1 MDAIEAVL
9 QTLPEHSSD
18 LSANILKLFT
28 QSKLTPA
35 RLWGT
40 AIASAVAT
48 RAPAL
53 VAAVEGDA
61 VAAGMSADVIED
73 ARAAASL
80 TSMNNIYYRF
90 RHFMHDE
97 ELNKIA
103 PRLPQQ
109 RLARP
114 KAEKLDFE
122 LYGVAVSSINGCEL
136 CVRVRM
142 HADAVVKGGLSKE
155 ELAESVRIAA
165 ILHAAAIALAPR

>member
-1 MDAIEAVL
+1 MEAIDAVL
-9 QTLPEHSSD
+9 QTLPEHSKD
-18 LSANILKLFT
+18 LSVNLLRLFT
-28 QSKLTPA
+28 QSKLTLP

-53 VAAVEGDA
+53 VAAIESAA
-61 VAAGMSADVIED
+61 VAAGVSAEVIED
-73 ARAAASL
+73 ARAAASF

-90 RHFMHDE
+90 RHFMRDE
-97 ELNKIA
+97 EINKIA
-103 PRLPQQ
+103 PRFQQQ

-114 KAEKLDFE
+114 KGEKLDLE
-122 LYGVAVSSINGCEL
+122 LYGVAVSTINGCEL
-136 CVRVRM
+136 CVRM

-165 ILHAAAIALAPR
+165 TLHATAVALSQRVE

>member
-1 MDAIEAVL
+1 M
-9 QTLPEHSSD
+9 
-18 LSANILKLFT
+18 
-28 QSKLTPA
+28 
-35 RLWGT
+35 R
-40 AIASAVAT
+40 
-48 RAPAL
+48 
-53 VAAVEGDA
+53 
-61 VAAGMSADVIED
+61 
-73 ARAAASL
+73 
-80 TSMNNIYYRF
+80 
-90 RHFMHDE
+90 DE

-165 ILHAAAIALAPR
+165 ILHAAAITLALR